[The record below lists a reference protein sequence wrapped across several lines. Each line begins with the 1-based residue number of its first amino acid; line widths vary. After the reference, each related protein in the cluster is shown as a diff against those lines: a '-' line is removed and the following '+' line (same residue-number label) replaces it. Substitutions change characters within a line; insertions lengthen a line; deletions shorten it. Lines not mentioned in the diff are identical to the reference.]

1 MKTRVLSLLIALAIL
16 ITVGGVYAT
25 WLYAETDMTAV
36 HGHIGSFG
44 LASAEINN
52 SKGTFTVDASSA
64 HLVIDQNSANDY
76 TAKLSATGNI
86 VVKFTPSTIF
96 SNSNPDLTT
105 FNVEYA
111 LVTDNADP
119 TNYKANDGT
128 GEKAL
133 FTKFD
138 TATQTTLPLVKTGDF
153 YTATVDASVLLD
165 LIQINTFELDTY
177 TKYTAFSAQ
186 VGVFGNIGFEVTE
199 AE

>member
-16 ITVGGVYAT
+16 VTVGGVYAT

-64 HLVIDQNSANDY
+64 HLVIDQTAADNY
-76 TAKLSATGNI
+76 FAKLTATGTI
-86 VVKFTPSTIF
+86 TVKFTPSTIF
-96 SNSNPDLTT
+96 SNSNPDLEA
-105 FNVEYA
+105 FNVVYS
-111 LVTDNADP
+111 LVTDNTAP
-119 TNYKANDGT
+119 TSYMANDGT

-138 TATQTTLPLVKTGDF
+138 TTTQTNLALTKDGDV
-153 YTATVDASVLLD
+153 YTATVDANDLLN
-165 LIQINTFELDTY
+165 LIKINTFELDTY
-177 TKYTAFSAQ
+177 AKYSNFSAQ
-186 VGVFGNIGFEVTE
+186 VGVFGNIGFQIAE
-199 AE
+199 A

>member
-16 ITVGGVYAT
+16 VTVGGVYAT

-64 HLVIDQNSANDY
+64 HLVIDQTAADNY
-76 TAKLSATGNI
+76 VAKLTAAGTI
-86 VVKFTPSTIF
+86 TVKFTPSTIF
-96 SNSNPDLTT
+96 GNSNPDLGT
-105 FNVEYA
+105 FNVVYS
-111 LVTDNADP
+111 LVTDNATP
-119 TNYKANDGT
+119 TNYMVNDGT

-138 TATQTTLPLVKTGDF
+138 TTTQTNLTLTKDGDV
-153 YTATVDASVLLD
+153 YTATVDANALLN
-165 LIQINTFELDTY
+165 LIEINTFKLDTY
-177 TKYTAFSAQ
+177 AKYSNFSAQ
-186 VGVFGNIGFEVTE
+186 VGTFGNIGFQIAE
-199 AE
+199 A